1 MDKKKSYKGL
11 FIWLLCY
18 LLLMVLIIF
27 LPIENAA
34 ILTRLMFLMTNA
46 MIVILMYIIYRTGN
60 IYWFTTFSYEDVQ
73 KYDEQT
79 KKNYA
84 KKVYILFLKYFVV
97 YLLFTIL
104 MQILSLPYW
113 IDIVVFCVSLAAV
126 CILDNVNKIGE

>member
-27 LPIENAA
+27 LPIDDASVS
-34 ILTRLMFLMTNA
+34 TRIMFLMTNA

-60 IYWFTTFSYEDVQ
+60 IYWFTTFSYEDAQ
-73 KYDEQT
+73 KYDAET

-84 KKVYILFLKYFVV
+84 KKVYLLFAKYFGI
-97 YLLFTIL
+97 YLIFTIL
-104 MQILSLPYW
+104 MQIFSISYW
-113 IDIVVFCVSLAAV
+113 IDIVVFCISLATV
-126 CILDNVNKIGE
+126 CVLDNRNKIGE

>member
-27 LPIENAA
+27 LPIDDASVS
-34 ILTRLMFLMTNA
+34 TRIMFLMTNA
-46 MIVILMYIIYRTGN
+46 MIVILMHIIYRTGN

-73 KYDEQT
+73 KYDAET

-84 KKVYILFLKYFVV
+84 KKVYLLFAKYFGI
-97 YLLFTIL
+97 YLIFTIL

>member
-1 MDKKKSYKGL
+1 MKNYKGI

-27 LPIENAA
+27 LPIDNAA

-60 IYWFTTFSYEDVQ
+60 IYWFTTFSYEDAQ

-104 MQILSLPYW
+104 MQILSMPYW

>member
-1 MDKKKSYKGL
+1 MKNYKGI

-27 LPIENAA
+27 LPIDNAA

-60 IYWFTTFSYEDVQ
+60 IYWFTTFSYEDAQ
-73 KYDEQT
+73 MYDEQT

-104 MQILSLPYW
+104 MQILSMPYW

>member
-1 MDKKKSYKGL
+1 MKNYKGV
-11 FIWLLCY
+11 FIWTLCY

-27 LPIENAA
+27 LPIDNAA
-34 ILTRLMFLMTNA
+34 ISTRLIFLMTNA
-46 MIVILMYIIYRTGN
+46 LIVILMYIIYRTGN
-60 IYWFTTFSYEDVQ
+60 IYWFTTFSYEDAQ

-97 YLLFTIL
+97 YLLFTVL
-104 MQILSLPYW
+104 MQILSMPYW
-113 IDIVVFCVSLAAV
+113 IDIVVFCISLTAV